1 MQVAAFVVV
10 MLLGQTPSNLDFG
23 QGLQHW
29 EGTGFRVVALD
40 SRKPETRGVSSAD
53 DKGRRKGMR
62 RQVFVVPAKAQVLA
76 FQAFADT
83 EQGTNDG
90 RLDVV
95 LADENNQVLPRKV
108 KVGASWSSSPRILPP
123 FVGQP
128 REYAWDVA
136 GYGGKRM
143 QIVLID
149 EDDRP
154 GNYLYASGFAFQSG
168 QDFED
173 GDFARFMRNLE
184 TKHHLSPM
192 ARFDSKRF
200 TAISNARDDFA
211 IDRLKNCEI
220 FCDQFLDHFRSRG
233 FSVTPPSQRL
243 MLAIFESPE
252 GFEAYLGQKMPS
264 GVAGV
269 YHPPTNRL
277 VLYDLAEN
285 RAIAAQRN
293 AAKKA
298 GSRIGSTL
306 ERGRFIETLE
316 RKLSDLSKDANLSTT
331 MHEAAHQIS
340 FNCGLLNRDGDVAVW
355 LAEGLA
361 TYCEATDQGD
371 WTVLGTPNPMRIA
384 DLARTRGN
392 MIPIKDL
399 IVSDRWRETNRVL
412 LGYAQSWALFR
423 MLMEERRSELKAYL
437 RTIHNRKTPDHRLA
451 DFHAAFGDL
460 VALERRHQAYIAEMI
475 AKHAPTG
482 AR

>member
-1 MQVAAFVVV
+1 MSLAAYVA
-10 MLLGQTPSNLDFG
+10 MTLLGQLPSNLDFG
-23 QGLQHW
+23 KGLQHW
-29 EGTGFRVVALD
+29 EGTGFLIVALD
-40 SRKPETRGVSSAD
+40 AGKPETRGVSSAD

-62 RQVFVVPAKAQVLA
+62 RQVFRVPAKAQVLA
-76 FQAFADT
+76 CQAFAET
-83 EQGTNDG
+83 EHGTNDG

-108 KVGASWSSSPRILPP
+108 KVGASWSSSPRILPS
-123 FVGQP
+123 FIGQP
-128 REYAWDVA
+128 YEYAWEVA
-136 GYGGKRM
+136 GYIGKRL

-154 GNYLYASGFAFQSG
+154 GNYLYASGFAFPSG

-184 TKHHLSPM
+184 TKHQLSPM

-200 TAISNARDDFA
+200 AAISNARDEFA

-220 FCDQFLDHFRSRG
+220 FCDQFLEHFRSRG
-233 FSVTPPSQRL
+233 FVVTPPSQRL

-371 WTVLGTPNPMRIA
+371 WTVLGTPNPLRIA
-384 DLARTRGN
+384 DLVRARGSYL
-392 MIPIKDL
+392 PIKDL
-399 IVSDRWRETNRVL
+399 VVNDRWRETNRVL

-423 MLMEERRSELKAYL
+423 MLMEERRNDLKGYL
-437 RTIHNRKTPDHRLA
+437 RTIYSRKAPEQRLA

-460 VALERRHQAYIAEMI
+460 APLERRHQFYIAEMI
-475 AKHAPTG
+475 ARHAPAA